1 MRTEW
6 VSMEST
12 WKEGEGGGRR
22 PAVPFRVAGVFL
34 LWSLALAPL
43 AACGGEGELQQPV
56 PLYGNNPIE
65 YPIELWDEGA
75 EGSTVLRLRVDER
88 GQVDSVE
95 IAESSGHEGLDAA
108 AVAGA
113 RELRFEPGRKDGK
126 RIRMWATLP
135 VEFSTRPTPVDQ
147 D

>member
-1 MRTEW
+1 MQTIEQ
-6 VSMEST
+6 T
-12 WKEGEGGGRR
+12 GEKGSR
-22 PAVPFRVAGVFL
+22 PAGGTIPRAAAFL
-34 LWSLALAPL
+34 LAFLTLVAL
-43 AACGGEGELQQPV
+43 AACGGEGELEQPT
-56 PLYGNNPIE
+56 PLYGNSPIE
-65 YPIELWDEGA
+65 YPLELWDEGV
-75 EGSTVLRLRVDER
+75 EGATILRLRVDER

-113 RELRFEPGRKDGK
+113 RSLRFEPGRKDGK

-135 VEFSTRPTPVDQ
+135 VEFSTRPTPVNQ

>member
-1 MRTEW
+1 MQINLKAGTAKEAGSGRTAR
-6 VSMEST
+6 S
-12 WKEGEGGGRR
+12 
-22 PAVPFRVAGVFL
+22 AGVL
-34 LWSLALAPL
+34 LLALVPLFLL
-43 AACGGEGELQQPV
+43 AACGGEGELEQPV
-56 PLYGNNPIE
+56 PLYGNSPIE
-65 YPIELWDEGA
+65 YPLDLWDEGA
-75 EGSTVLRLRVDER
+75 EGAAILRVRVDER

-95 IAESSGHEGLDAA
+95 VAQSSGHEGLDAA

>member
-1 MRTEW
+1 MQITL
-6 VSMEST
+6 
-12 WKEGEGGGRR
+12 KGGEARGAGGSRWSSGIFLGL
-22 PAVPFRVAGVFL
+22 AALFL
-34 LWSLALAPL
+34 LV
-43 AACGGEGELQQPV
+43 ACGGEGELEQPV
-56 PLYGNNPIE
+56 PLYGSNPIE
-65 YPIELWDEGA
+65 YPLDLWDEGA
-75 EGSTVLRLRVDER
+75 EGAAILRVRVDER
-88 GQVDSVE
+88 GHVDSVE
-95 IAESSGHEGLDAA
+95 VAESSGHEGLDAA